1 MNRRWLRRNP
11 HQAERDAVRRRH
23 RDIPRTHRSGKND
36 ASAKLNRSGNG
47 VASAP
52 DESALESAKAAGL
65 VYVSDSD
72 PGFTR
77 QRAGAGF
84 RYVDANGKAI
94 RQSGVLQR
102 IKALV
107 IPPAWTDVWI
117 CPSSN
122 GHIQATGRDDRGRKQ
137 YLYHERWRE
146 VRDQTKYDR
155 MAAFGKCLPRIRQRT
170 ERDLRRRGLPRE
182 KILAAVVRLLRTTL
196 IRVGNE
202 EYARQNNSFGL
213 TTMRDHHACVKGSK
227 IQFQFRGKGGIK
239 HAIDLE
245 DRRLAKVVK
254 GCQDLPGQELF
265 QYIDEAGE
273 QRSVESADV
282 NAYLREITGEDF
294 TAKDFRTWAGTVLAA
309 CALREFK
316 AFDSATQAKR
326 NVVRAIESVAQRLGN
341 TKAICRKCYVH
352 PAVIDAYLDGS
363 LRQSLRRRLER
374 ELKGNLAK
382 ISPEEAAVLA
392 FLQKNLKK

>member
-1 MNRRWLRRNP
+1 
-11 HQAERDAVRRRH
+11 VRPRH
-23 RDIPRTHRSGKND
+23 RHILRAHRSGKND
-36 ASAKLNRSGNG
+36 ASTRLNPDANG
-47 VASAP
+47 TCSAP
-52 DESALESAKAAGL
+52 DRSARESATAADL

-77 QRAGAGF
+77 RRAGGGF
-84 RYVDANGKAI
+84 RYLDAKGRAI
-94 RQSGVLQR
+94 RKSEVLQH
-102 IKALV
+102 IKSLV

-117 CPSSN
+117 CPSPN

-137 YLYHERWRE
+137 YLYHVRWRE

-170 ERDLRRRGLPRE
+170 ERDLRRRGLRRE
-182 KILAAVVRLLRTTL
+182 KVFAAVVRLLMTTL

-202 EYARQNNSFGL
+202 EYARQNNPFGL
-213 TTMRDHHACVKGSK
+213 TTMRDHHARVKGSK
-227 IQFQFRGKGGIK
+227 IQFEFRGKGGIK

-245 DRRLAKVVK
+245 DRRLATIVK

-265 QYIDEAGE
+265 QYSDEAGD
-273 QRSVESADV
+273 RHSVESADV

-309 CALREFK
+309 CALREFE

-341 TKAICRKCYVH
+341 TKAICRKCYIH

-363 LRQSLRRRLER
+363 LRRSLQTRVDR
-374 ELKGNLAK
+374 ELKGALSK

-392 FLQKNLKK
+392 FLQKSLKK